1 MLNDNTVVPV
11 SAEAAVRCKTLV
23 EWWRASGEK
32 YFLMQALMIL
42 NGDPD
47 PRDLPPVLQPLI
59 EVGTTVY
66 HFQHGEGEII
76 KAITEEFFVV
86 SFQRQVNT
94 RRICADNLS
103 LEELP
108 PSQMLGHS
116 RRGSFNAQDASTE
129 LLEVAA

>member
-1 MLNDNTVVPV
+1 MSETRSAIPV
-11 SAEAAVRCKTLV
+11 SAEAAARCKRLV
-23 EWWRASGEK
+23 KWWQASGEDH
-32 YFLMQALMIL
+32 FLTQALMII

-47 PRDLPPVLQPLI
+47 PQDLPPVLQPLI

-66 HFQHGEGEII
+66 HFQHGQGRII

-108 PSQMLGHS
+108 PSRMLGHS
-116 RRGSFNAQDASTE
+116 RAGSFNAQDALTE
-129 LLEVAA
+129 LQEVAA

>member
-1 MLNDNTVVPV
+1 MSEAVSVTV

-23 EWWRASGEK
+23 EWWRTSGEE
-32 YFLMQALMIL
+32 YFLTQALMII
-42 NGDPD
+42 NSDPD
-47 PRDLPPVLQPLI
+47 PQDLPPVLYPLI

-66 HFQHGEGEII
+66 HFQHGQGQII

-86 SFQRQVNT
+86 SFQGQVNT
-94 RRICADNLS
+94 RRICVDNLS

-116 RRGSFNAQDASTE
+116 RRGSFNAQDALTG